1 MNKIG
6 NACAELAAVMEE
18 LLAENGCP
26 WDREQTHISLIRYLL
41 EETYEVIEAVNLQD
55 PQALKSELGD
65 LLLQIVF
72 HSALSSREGDFD
84 LADVA
89 DSARQKMID
98 RHPHVF
104 GSLELK
110 TSKQVM
116 ERWED
121 FKKQAGR
128 QQLLSG
134 IPKELPALLRALKLQ
149 EKASRVGFD
158 WPDKAGAAAKFEE
171 EKAEMEVADS
181 PENHLEEWGDMFFAL
196 SNWARLANI
205 DPEQALQRSNDKFV
219 RRFNYLEQQ
228 VQGSGRTWSDFTLAE
243 LNALWEAAKKA
254 GL

>member
-116 ERWED
+116 
-121 FKKQAGR
+121 
-128 QQLLSG
+128 
-134 IPKELPALLRALKLQ
+134 
-149 EKASRVGFD
+149 
-158 WPDKAGAAAKFEE
+158 
-171 EKAEMEVADS
+171 
-181 PENHLEEWGDMFFAL
+181 
-196 SNWARLANI
+196 
-205 DPEQALQRSNDKFV
+205 
-219 RRFNYLEQQ
+219 
-228 VQGSGRTWSDFTLAE
+228 
-243 LNALWEAAKKA
+243 
-254 GL
+254 